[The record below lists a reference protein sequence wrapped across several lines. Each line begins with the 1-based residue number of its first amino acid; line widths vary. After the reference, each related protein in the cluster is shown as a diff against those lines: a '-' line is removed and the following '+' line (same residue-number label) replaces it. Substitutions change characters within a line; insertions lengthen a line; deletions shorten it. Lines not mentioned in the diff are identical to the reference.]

1 MTGITLTVREI
12 VTVASPTNGTEWLEA
27 HLTSEGEVIADCR
40 LPVARL
46 PLGVRVGD
54 AITLQAVYSEGE

>member
-12 VTVASPTNGTEWLEA
+12 ITVASPADGSEWLEA

-54 AITLQAVYSEGE
+54 AIELQARFKDE